1 MGEKKKT
8 QNLYVCEKEYE
19 SKLLLENSHITA
31 SVTEEGKFAYQDGK
45 KHTWP
50 KSVLGKTLP
59 ILGNHTTVCT
69 QDHLPVISMEARHEQ
84 ALNVS

>member
-1 MGEKKKT
+1 VGEKKKT

-45 KHTWP
+45 KHT
-50 KSVLGKTLP
+50 
-59 ILGNHTTVCT
+59 
-69 QDHLPVISMEARHEQ
+69 
-84 ALNVS
+84 